1 MSSPAAKRLFR
12 VRGADYR
19 GRRAGTRAPMDN
31 GPVATREARRAAVSP
46 EGIFVSLRA
55 QLDNI
60 REWNEERQ
68 WGFSPDELDSVDL
81 APASG
86 DEPLVVDL
94 IAVYLDDTTELN
106 GVRRTCH
113 ELWTLAAEQQPHSW
127 CWDWYWD
134 KWMHRPKPVRLLE
147 GIVHRPGL
155 RRVTVDLGAH
165 FEPGRNVSANKVRG
179 HDSAHAEVLAAAAHF
194 PRWVRA
200 MDGQTVPYTWL
211 SGYEVMIWER
221 PRAERVQALSWV
233 GYRET
238 MSLTADWADHA
249 YSGWASPTCIS

>member
-1 MSSPAAKRLFR
+1 VSSPAAKRLFR

-134 KWMHRPKPVRLLE
+134 KWMHRPKPVRL
-147 GIVHRPGL
+147 
-155 RRVTVDLGAH
+155 
-165 FEPGRNVSANKVRG
+165 RG
-179 HDSAHAEVLAAAAHF
+179 HRASAWSSQGH
-194 PRWVRA
+194 R
-200 MDGQTVPYTWL
+200 
-211 SGYEVMIWER
+211 R
-221 PRAERVQALSWV
+221 PRRSLRTRTECFGQQGSRPRLSARRGARRCGSLPPVGPGHGRTNRPLHLAL
-233 GYRET
+233 R
-238 MSLTADWADHA
+238 L
-249 YSGWASPTCIS
+249 